1 MQTLLQ
7 ARFIACHK
15 GEDGTW
21 RMATGGGHS
30 QGNSIAVY
38 TKALCRTGGYVPGLG
53 PMGLLTYRDEP
64 GLTLTGHTRT
74 VASLEFSERFLV
86 TGCQVCMRYPCTPA

>member
-1 MQTLLQ
+1 MDFLFDGFAAAFAAPNLL
-7 ARFIACHK
+7 ALLI
-15 GEDGTW
+15 GTVI
-21 RMATGGGHS
+21 GLVVG
-30 QGNSIAVY
+30 V
-38 TKALCRTGGYVPGLG
+38 LPGLG